1 MSAFFATFTSSLA
14 GMFGAGQW
22 APSPMSK
29 IQGQI
34 SDANTSINTIYQD
47 GLLKH
52 AQAEVDLTHQLV
64 ALGNTRRKLTDTQM
78 KYAMQVE
85 NENNQLQSIH
95 MLILSGLIL
104 TVLTY
109 LIYVPLPKK

>member
-1 MSAFFATFTSSLA
+1 MAGIATFASSLA

-34 SDANTSINTIYQD
+34 SDANTSINTIYQN
-47 GLLKH
+47 GLLAN
-52 AQAEVDLTHQLV
+52 AQAEVNLTDQLV
-64 ALGNTRRKLTDTQM
+64 ALDNTRRDLTNTQI
-78 KYAMQVE
+78 KYAMQIE

-95 MLILSGLIL
+95 MLVLSGLIL

-109 LIYVPLPKK
+109 LIYVPVPKK